1 MSPRTSRQ
9 SAFRSPVPPAVKRK
23 YEHLKRELTG
33 MGKVLVAFSG
43 GVDST
48 LLLKTA
54 RDVLGRNVLAVIAT
68 SPTYPGREIRAARA
82 LARRLGVRTRVIHTE
97 ELLNPEFAANSPER
111 CYHCK
116 RELFSALREIAK
128 GEGIGF
134 VLDGANADDLSDF
147 RPGSRAGRELGV
159 RSPLQEAGLGK
170 GEIRRLA
177 RALSLPTWDKPS
189 LACLASRFPYH
200 TRIEP
205 EGLRRVGAAEEFL
218 RRLGLRQLRVRDHG
232 PVARIEVEAADLP
245 KLTAPRV
252 RGRLTRYFKKLG
264 YTYVTLDLDGYRTG
278 SLNEPLR
285 RRAR

>member
-1 MSPRTSRQ
+1 MR
-9 SAFRSPVPPAVKRK
+9 PVPPALRSK
-23 YEHLKRELTG
+23 YDRLKNGLAK
-33 MGKVLVAFSG
+33 MGRVLVAFSG
-43 GVDST
+43 GVDSA

-68 SPTYPGREIRAARA
+68 SETYPTREVRAARA
-82 LARRLGVRTRVIHTE
+82 LARRLAVRTKVIHTE
-97 ELLNPEFAANSPER
+97 ELRNPDFAANAPDR

-116 RELFSALREIAK
+116 RELFSALRGIAEQ
-128 GEGIGF
+128 EGLAF
-134 VLDGANADDLSDF
+134 VLDGANADDRSDF

-159 RSPLQEAGLGK
+159 RSPLQQAGLSK
-170 GEIRRLA
+170 TEIRTLS
-177 RALSLPTWDKPS
+177 RALGLPTWNKPS

-205 EGLRRVGAAEEFL
+205 EGLRRVGRAEEFL

-232 PVARIEVEAADLP
+232 SVARVEVETADFA
-245 KLTAPRV
+245 KLLAPRA
-252 RGRLTRYFKKLG
+252 RARLTRYFKKLG

-285 RRAR
+285 RRPR

>member
-1 MSPRTSRQ
+1 MR
-9 SAFRSPVPPAVKRK
+9 PVPPALERK
-23 YEHLKRELTG
+23 YDRLKHELAK
-33 MGKVLVAFSG
+33 MGRVLVAFSG
-43 GVDST
+43 GVDSA

-68 SPTYPGREIRAARA
+68 SETYPTREVRAARA

-97 ELLNPEFAANSPER
+97 ELRNPDFAANPPDR
-111 CYHCK
+111 CYYCK

-128 GEGIGF
+128 REGLAF
-134 VLDGANADDLSDF
+134 VLDGANADDRSDF

-159 RSPLQEAGLGK
+159 RSPLQEAGLNK
-170 GEIRRLA
+170 TEIRTLS
-177 RALSLPTWDKPS
+177 RALGLPTWNKPS

-205 EGLRRVGAAEEFL
+205 EGLRRVGRAEDFL

-232 PVARIEVEAADLP
+232 PVARIEVETADFA
-245 KLTAPRV
+245 KLLAPRA
-252 RGRLTRYFKKLG
+252 RARLTRYFKKLG
-264 YTYVTLDLDGYRTG
+264 YTYVTMDLDGYRTG

-285 RRAR
+285 RRPR

>member
-1 MSPRTSRQ
+1 MK
-9 SAFRSPVPPAVKRK
+9 PVPPALRSK
-23 YEHLKRELTG
+23 YDRLKNGLAK
-33 MGKVLVAFSG
+33 MGRVLVAFSG
-43 GVDST
+43 GVDSA

-68 SPTYPGREIRAARA
+68 SETYPTREVRAARA
-82 LARRLGVRTRVIHTE
+82 LARRLAVRTKVIHTE
-97 ELLNPEFAANSPER
+97 ELRNPDFAANAPDR

-116 RELFSALREIAK
+116 RELFSALRGIAEQ
-128 GEGIGF
+128 EGLAF
-134 VLDGANADDLSDF
+134 VLDGANADDRSDF

-159 RSPLQEAGLGK
+159 RSPLQQAGLSK
-170 GEIRRLA
+170 TEIRTLS
-177 RALSLPTWDKPS
+177 RALGLPTWNKPS

-205 EGLRRVGAAEEFL
+205 EGLRRVGRAEEFL

-232 PVARIEVEAADLP
+232 SVARIEVETADFA
-245 KLTAPRV
+245 KLLAPRA
-252 RGRLTRYFKKLG
+252 RARLTRYFKKLG

-285 RRAR
+285 RRPR

>member
-1 MSPRTSRQ
+1 MR
-9 SAFRSPVPPAVKRK
+9 PVPPALRSK
-23 YEHLKRELTG
+23 YDRLKNGLAK
-33 MGKVLVAFSG
+33 MGRVLVAFSG
-43 GVDST
+43 GVDSA

-68 SPTYPGREIRAARA
+68 SETYPTREVRAARA
-82 LARRLGVRTRVIHTE
+82 LARRLAVRTKVIHTE
-97 ELLNPEFAANSPER
+97 ELRNPDFAANAPDR

-116 RELFSALREIAK
+116 RELFSALRGIAEQ
-128 GEGIGF
+128 EGLAF
-134 VLDGANADDLSDF
+134 VLDGANADDRSDF

-159 RSPLQEAGLGK
+159 RSPLQQAGLSK
-170 GEIRRLA
+170 TEIRTLS
-177 RALSLPTWDKPS
+177 RALGLPTWNKPS

-205 EGLRRVGAAEEFL
+205 EGLRRVGRAEEFL

-232 PVARIEVEAADLP
+232 SVARIEVETADFA
-245 KLTAPRV
+245 KLLAPRA
-252 RGRLTRYFKKLG
+252 RARLTRYFKKLG

-285 RRAR
+285 RRPR

>member
-1 MSPRTSRQ
+1 MSNQTARQ
-9 SAFRSPVPPAVKRK
+9 RALRVPVPTPVKRK
-23 YEHLKRELTG
+23 YERLKRELAG

-54 RDVLGRNVLAVIAT
+54 RDVLGRSVLAVIAT
-68 SPTYPGREIRAARA
+68 SETYPGREIRAARA
-82 LARRLGVRTRVIHTE
+82 LARRLGVRTKVIKTE
-97 ELLNPEFAANSPER
+97 ELRNPEFAANPPER

-116 RELFSALREIAK
+116 RELFSALAEIAK
-128 GEGIGF
+128 GEGIDF

-170 GEIRRLA
+170 AEIRGLS
-177 RALSLPTWDKPS
+177 RALGLPTWDKPS

-218 RRLGLRQLRVRDHG
+218 RRLGLRQLRVRHHG
-232 PVARIEVEAADLP
+232 PVARIEVEAADFP
-245 KLTAPRV
+245 KLLAPRV
-252 RGRLTRYFKKLG
+252 RARLTRFFKKLG
-264 YTYVTLDLDGYRTG
+264 YAYVTMDLDGYRTG

-285 RRAR
+285 RRPR